1 MILQCSAMYDLSNFT
16 MDPYDAKK
24 DEFSDML
31 KATCSGSGISEKDL
45 STVELFF
52 DKFVDEQQK
61 QYDECKENESLLRH
75 NTAVLEYHAQLFAVK
90 ELKHKELCSALHEEN
105 TRLKSEL
112 EKLRENGETRDT
124 SNLEDNMDKNSGDLE
139 DSDIGVD
146 ANETSNDGDGGII
159 EDGEAVGDSNE
170 DDEGSQAT
178 TFATPNNAD
187 GDGSGNGDV
196 TEEGRCFCRCFCS
209 CRR

>member
-1 MILQCSAMYDLSNFT
+1 MSHYCAEFDLSLV
-16 MDPYDAKK
+16 DPYDEKK
-24 DEFSDML
+24 DEFSEKMNML
-31 KATCSGSGISEKDL
+31 TADTSGISENNL
-45 STVELFF
+45 SDVVLFF
-52 DKFVDEQQK
+52 ENFVDNQQK
-61 QYDECKENESLLRH
+61 QHWKSTDNDSLMRHKVETMEFLVDLYEKEE
-75 NTAVLEYHAQLFAVK
+75 LE
-90 ELKHKELCSALHEEN
+90 HKEVCSALHEEN

-124 SNLEDNMDKNSGDLE
+124 SNLEDNMDKNLGELE
-139 DSDIGVD
+139 ESDIGVD
-146 ANETSNDGDGGII
+146 ANKTSNDGDGGII
-159 EDGEAVGDSNE
+159 ENGEAVGDSNE